1 MHQSERDTILVPT
14 DFSDVSEFAIDHAVE
29 IAKIFNHRIC
39 LLHVVSKRT
48 PGTTRHMALQEKL
61 QTQADAVSRR
71 TRLSVSFLLE
81 AGSIF
86 TVISEVA
93 DRIPAEFIVMGIH
106 GKKGV
111 QHLVGS
117 YAYKVVCSSNVPVMV
132 VKHMHHHVGYK
143 NIVVPIDFSRESTQK
158 ITQAILFAKYFNA
171 RVRVFGFLSSTNK
184 AKIIKKEALLK
195 NVTDVFKKQRI
206 PVTTDLLVKPGI
218 DWEFALMRFAGE
230 MEADLIMIVAEKGS
244 QIPEIFSSN
253 SAEVIIDKADVPVLT
268 FAPRNEDL
276 AYPSGKKAMIRPFV
290 DPLGLLDDKPPASD
304 ERNK

>member
-1 MHQSERDTILVPT
+1 MPT
-14 DFSDVSEFAIDHAVE
+14 DFSDVSAFAIDHAVE

-39 LLHVVSKRT
+39 LLHVVSRRT
-48 PGTTRHMALQEKL
+48 PGTPRHVELQDKL
-61 QTQADAVSRR
+61 QAQADAITRR

-86 TVISEVA
+86 SAISEVA
-93 DRIPAEFIVMGIH
+93 DRMAAEFIVMGIH

-143 NIVVPIDFSRESTQK
+143 NIIVPIDFSRESTQK
-158 ITQAILFAKYFNA
+158 ITQAILFARYFNA

-195 NVTDVFKKQRI
+195 NVTDIFKKQRI
-206 PVTTDLLVKPGI
+206 PVTTDLLVKRGI
-218 DWEFALMRFAGE
+218 DWEEALMRFADE
-230 MEADLIMIVAEKGS
+230 SDADLIMIVAEKGGR
-244 QIPEIFSSN
+244 IPDIFSSN
-253 SAEVIIDKADVPVLT
+253 STERIIDKADVPVLT
-268 FAPRNEDL
+268 FVPRDDE
-276 AYPSGKKAMIRPFV
+276 AFTGQGRKAIFRPFL
-290 DPLGLLDDKPPASD
+290 DPLGLLDDRP
-304 ERNK
+304 ERDDA

>member
-14 DFSDVSEFAIDHAVE
+14 DFSDVSDFAIDHAVE

-48 PGTTRHMALQEKL
+48 PGTKRHIAIQEKL

-71 TRLSVSFLLE
+71 TRLSVSFLVE

-86 TVISEVA
+86 TMISEVA
-93 DRIPAEFIVMGIH
+93 DRIAAEFIVMGIH

-111 QHLVGS
+111 QHLLGS
-117 YAYKVVCSSNVPVMV
+117 FAYKVVCSANVPVMV

-143 NIVVPIDFSRESTQK
+143 NIIVPIDFSRESTQK

-171 RVRVFGFLSSTNK
+171 RVRVFGFLSSINK

-206 PVTTDLLVKPGI
+206 PVTTDLLVKPGT
-218 DWEFALMRFAGE
+218 DWEGALMRFAE
-230 MEADLIMIVAEKGS
+230 ETDADLIMIVAEKGS
-244 QIPEIFSSN
+244 RIPEIFSSN
-253 SAEVIIDKADVPVLT
+253 SAESIIDKADVPVLT
-268 FAPRNEDL
+268 FVPQAEDQV
-276 AYPSGKKAMIRPFV
+276 STGSKKAIVRSFV
-290 DPLGLLDDKPPASD
+290 DPLGLLDSKPGND
-304 ERNK
+304 DRNF